1 MPIKSAAEL
10 SALTRAILLA
20 AGADKR
26 NADRM
31 AEALVASNLCGVD
44 THGVFHLPGYV
55 EHIREGYIRPA
66 ARPAIIRETPTS
78 ALITG
83 NWTFGH
89 VAAKYAAEVT
99 IEKART
105 QNIAVA
111 GIVEAHHI
119 GRLGEYVELAAAH
132 GMIGMIW
139 AGGQSEETPHAVPY
153 GGRQR
158 VLHTNPLAVGF
169 PAGEDPPIM
178 FDFSTTALS
187 GVKVIFAHEHN
198 ESLPAGSIVD
208 KEGRPTNDPADFFA
222 GGGHLPFGGHKGY
235 ALMVAVE
242 LLSRVMTGADALAD
256 PARGGPFMRHQG
268 VTMLMLRA
276 DLFQPLADFTARAG
290 ELADRLRA
298 VPAAPGF
305 SEVLVPGDPE
315 QRIRAHRQ
323 RDGIPVAE
331 DIWQSLVDVAT
342 SLGVPVP

>member
-1 MPIKSAAEL
+1 M
-10 SALTRAILLA
+10 
-20 AGADKR
+20 
-26 NADRM
+26 
-31 AEALVASNLCGVD
+31 
-44 THGVFHLPGYV
+44 
-55 EHIREGYIRPA
+55 
-66 ARPAIIRETPTS
+66 
-78 ALITG
+78 
-83 NWTFGH
+83 
-89 VAAKYAAEVT
+89 
-99 IEKART
+99 
-105 QNIAVA
+105 A
-111 GIVEAHHI
+111 GIVQAHHI

-132 GMIGMIW
+132 GMIGMVW

-276 DLFQPLADFTARAG
+276 DLFQPLVDFTARAG